1 MVAML
6 AFGGTF
12 AYFTAN
18 AGNKSGTITTGK
30 IKLTTTAESVTLTG
44 NTKALLPGEKV
55 KSTITY
61 ADGSDRGTW
70 VFFKIDTAA
79 LPADQFELTEVK
91 IGGETVAKSTE
102 TNYTDVYVYENSQAN
117 TGADKDTR
125 SDVVKSAELVV
136 TFTVTFLAK
145 TPNGDNDANMSKTY
159 SLTISA
165 CSVQH
170 AGLDQKAALAASAF
184 VFVKA

>member
-18 AGNKSGTITTGK
+18 AGNKSGSIKTGT
-30 IKLTTTAESVTLTG
+30 IKLTSEATAITLTG
-44 NTKALLPGEKV
+44 NTSALLPGESV
-55 KSTITY
+55 SSSVTY
-61 ADGSDRGTW
+61 KDESDRGTY
-70 VFFKIDTAA
+70 VFFKIDTTS

-91 IGGETVAKSTE
+91 IGSETLTKSTE
-102 TNYTDVYVYENSQAN
+102 TDYTDVYVYENSQAN
-117 TGADKDTR
+117 TGADKETR

-136 TFTVTFLAK
+136 SFKVTFKAE
-145 TPNGDNDANMSKTY
+145 TPNGTDDANMGKTY
-159 SLTISA
+159 TVTISS

-170 AGLDQKAALAASAF
+170 AELTVAQALAASAF
-184 VFVKA
+184 KA